1 MWWILDVIRILVVV
15 HVPSRDVCMCMM
27 LDEMYRRVCI
37 IVYMFSSRLLLH
49 NVKMSL
55 TSRLD
60 SYTWG
65 FPSLVHNQDSKSSRV
80 PFNYNALMRFCQP
93 PSENFEILI
102 YLTDCLPYA
111 TLAKPTRN
119 QTVYETINPYT
130 FYPQYIQIPYRISKT
145 NKTRFYI
152 YKPI

>member
-55 TSRLD
+55 TSRRD
-60 SYTWG
+60 SYAWG
-65 FPSLVHNQDSKSSRV
+65 FPRLVHNQDYKSRRV
-80 PFNYNALMRFCQP
+80 PFNYNTLIRFCQP
-93 PSENFEILI
+93 LPEKFANPDN
-102 YLTDCLPYA
+102 LTKSDPYA
-111 TLAKPTRN
+111 TLAKYTRN
-119 QTVYETINPYT
+119 LTIYETYNLHS
-130 FYPQYIQIPYRISKT
+130 FFPQYLQIPYRLSKT
-145 NKTRFYI
+145 NKRQFYI
-152 YKPI
+152 YKHI